1 MTDTLITI
9 FPDSMERLR
18 ALRKTDAGFDEICE
32 HFEIMLAE
40 AHKRFGEIDSST
52 ADLIASFDDLRR
64 EIEVRLSA
72 SSRQEKT
79 SL

>member
-1 MTDTLITI
+1 MAEALITI
-9 FPDSMERLR
+9 FPDHMERLR

-40 AHKRFGEIDSST
+40 ANKRFGEIDSST

-64 EIEVRLSA
+64 EIEVRLRA
-72 SSRQEKT
+72 SSRQKNT
-79 SL
+79 SP